1 MGLPAGSW
9 ASYPDPCTKV
19 KCGDGCCSW
28 DTAEGTTQSKYWE
41 ASLGDQAGMG
51 QDKTSSL
58 SLF

>member
-19 KCGDGCCSW
+19 KCEDGCCFW
-28 DTAEGTTQSKYWE
+28 DTAEGTTQSRHQEVPLADK
-41 ASLGDQAGMG
+41 AGTG